1 METPDSIHA
10 FWFGSAAD
18 DAVIAARQS
27 RLWWRKDPAIDADI
41 RRRFAP
47 WLARAAAH
55 ELDAWLGS
63 PRGRLALILLT
74 DQFPR
79 NIHRNTARAFDFDGL
94 ARHWCGAGLAAGAD
108 AALRPIERV
117 FFYLPL
123 EHSESLADQERA
135 VALFRALAA
144 AAPAGAHDAFDGFL
158 DFARRHR
165 DVIARFGRFPHR
177 NKLLGRA
184 STDRER
190 AFLAQPGS
198 SF

>member
-10 FWFGSAAD
+10 FWFGTQADDAQVARERSSLWWAKNSAAD
-18 DAVIAARQS
+18 DEIRQRFAASTEMAARG
-27 RLWWRKDPAIDADI
+27 
-41 RRRFAP
+41 
-47 WLARAAAH
+47 
-55 ELDAWLGS
+55 ELDGWAAS

-79 NIHRNTARAFDFDGL
+79 NVYRGTPQSFAYDHFAL
-94 ARHWCGAGLAAGAD
+94 AWSKRGIALGAD

-123 EHSESLADQERA
+123 EHSESPADQEQA
-135 VALFRALAA
+135 VALFEQLAA
-144 AAPAGAHDAFDGFL
+144 GAADRATFDGFL

-177 NKLLGRA
+177 NAILGRTSSA
-184 STDRER
+184 EEL
-190 AFLAQPGS
+190 AFLQQKGS